1 MRFRSRTAWFVAILV
16 TTSAFGTAALLAQAQ
31 GAAGAP
37 PTGPTAAQTAE
48 AQKLKNPVRA
58 DAAALAAGK
67 KLYDTQCANC
77 HGATGLGDGK
87 MGVALTPR
95 PSNLA
100 DAEWKYGQTD
110 GHNFIVIRDGVQR
123 TPMRAYGARMTP
135 TELWQIVTY
144 VRTLNPAPRPSH

>member
-1 MRFRSRTAWFVAILV
+1 MRFRSRTAWLAAILV
-16 TTSAFGTAALLAQAQ
+16 TTSAFGATALLAQ

-37 PTGPTAAQTAE
+37 QGLTAAQNAE

-58 DAAALAAGK
+58 DDAALAAGK

-77 HGATGLGDGK
+77 HGAAGLGDGK

-95 PSNLA
+95 PSNLV

-110 GHNFIVIRDGVQR
+110 GHVFIVIRDGIQR

-144 VRTLNPAPRPSH
+144 VRTLSPTTRPSH